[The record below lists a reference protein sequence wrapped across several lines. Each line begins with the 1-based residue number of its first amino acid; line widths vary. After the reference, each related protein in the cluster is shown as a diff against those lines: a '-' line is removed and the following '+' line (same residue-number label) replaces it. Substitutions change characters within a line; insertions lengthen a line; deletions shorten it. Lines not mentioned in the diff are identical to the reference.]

1 MDRVTT
7 TDATSP
13 MGAHDANANS
23 ARSMLRHALATLAYR
38 AAKAVRGAPTDFAAF
53 RTGETTR
60 TPAEILAHMGDLMEW
75 ALTMAQD
82 RTKWRDRPVQGWS
95 DDVERLFTGISA
107 LDGYLASDA
116 AIAHPVLLQLFQGP
130 VADAL
135 THTGQLT
142 MLRRLANAPIRGE
155 SYQRALIAVGQT
167 GLEQPA
173 PRREFD

>member
-13 MGAHDANANS
+13 TDAHGASADS

-38 AAKAVRGAPTDFAAF
+38 AAKAVRGAPTEFAAF
-53 RTGETTR
+53 HIGETTR

-82 RTKWRDRPVQGWS
+82 KTKWRDGPVQGWS
-95 DDVERLFTGISA
+95 DEVKRFFAGISA
-107 LDGYLASDA
+107 LDAYLASDA
-116 AIAHPVLLQLFQGP
+116 AIGRPILLQLFQGP
-130 VADAL
+130 IADAL

-155 SYQRALIAVGQT
+155 SYQRALIAAGQT